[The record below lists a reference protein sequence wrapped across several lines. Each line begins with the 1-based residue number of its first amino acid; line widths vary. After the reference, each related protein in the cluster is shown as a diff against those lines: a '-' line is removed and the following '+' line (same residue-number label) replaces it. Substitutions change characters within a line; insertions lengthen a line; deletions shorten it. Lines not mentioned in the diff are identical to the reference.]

1 MSNNFMYE
9 FLNKISF
16 TRVSGSKE
24 ELKCATMIKEEI
36 EKAGGTASIVPFEVT
51 CTNFK
56 EVSLTTSN
64 GNTFE
69 VTGYRCS
76 EETGVEGITA
86 EFYYMESTSEI
97 SKMYAKDK
105 IVLVDGYLRKP
116 AYEALLKAGA
126 KAFITYGGDVYDK
139 EADIDVRELREPLY
153 RSGKLPGVHMRTID
167 AMNLVKE
174 NPKEVTIKLLKE
186 EGVCDSRN
194 VISEITGSKYPNEV
208 ICFTAHFDSVLF
220 SKGAYDNGAGSVI
233 ILELYKYFLANKP
246 SRTLRFIWCGSEER
260 GLLGSKAYVYNLE
273 EEELNK
279 IVLNVNVDVAGTV
292 LGKDSCAIIANNDLV
307 SMVKYLSKEVAFPIE
322 VRQDIYSSDC
332 MPFADKGI
340 PAINFMRFGAP
351 NAAHIHD
358 KYDTMH
364 FISSKSLEH
373 TYNFVKEFATR
384 LQNYIVFPVDKE
396 IPENLVTKV
405 NEYLAKKK
413 EEK

>member
-1 MSNNFMYE
+1 MNMYD

-16 TRVSGSKE
+16 TRISGSAE
-24 ELKCATMIKEEI
+24 ELKCAEMIKEEI
-36 EKAGGTASIVPFEVT
+36 ESVGGHAEIVPFEVT
-51 CTNFK
+51 STKF
-56 EVSLTTSN
+56 EQVSLTTSN
-64 GNTFE
+64 GNSYE

-76 EETGVEGITA
+76 EKTPEEGVTA
-86 EFYYMESTSEI
+86 GFYYMESTSEI

-116 AYEALLKAGA
+116 AYEALIKAGA
-126 KAFITYGGDVYDK
+126 KAFITYAGDVYDEK
-139 EADIDVRELREPLY
+139 ADIDVRELREPLY
-153 RSGKLPGVHMRTID
+153 RNGYLPGVHMRAID

-186 EGVCDSRN
+186 EGVTNSRN
-194 VISEITGSKYPNEV
+194 VLAEIKGTTYPDEV
-208 ICFTAHFDSVLF
+208 ITITAHFDSVMF

-233 ILELYKYFLANKP
+233 ILELYKYFLINKP
-246 SRTLRFIWCGSEER
+246 TRTLKFIWCGSEER
-260 GLLGSKAYVYNLE
+260 GLLGSKAYVAGLTE
-273 EEELNK
+273 DDLNK
-279 IVLNVNVDVAGTV
+279 IRLNINVDVAGTV
-292 LGKDSCAIIANNDLV
+292 LGCDSAAIIANNDLV

-364 FISSKSLEH
+364 FISQKSLEN
-373 TYNFVKEFATR
+373 TYNFVKEFTER
-384 LQNYIVFPVDKE
+384 LQKYIVFPVDKE

>member
-1 MSNNFMYE
+1 MNNFMYD

-24 ELKCATMIKEEI
+24 ELECATMIKEEI
-36 EKAGGTASIVPFEVT
+36 EKAGGSASIVPFEVT
-51 CTNFK
+51 CTSFK
-56 EVSLTTSN
+56 DVSLTSSN
-64 GNTFE
+64 GTKYE
-69 VTGYRCS
+69 VTGYKCS
-76 EETGVEGITA
+76 EETPIEGITA
-86 EFYYMESTSEI
+86 PFYYMESTSEI

-139 EADIDVRELREPLY
+139 DADIDIRELREPLY
-153 RSGKLPGVHMRTID
+153 REGKLPGVHMRTID

-194 VISEITGSKYPNEV
+194 VISEIKGTMYPDEV

-233 ILELYKYFLANKP
+233 ILELYKYFLENKP
-246 SRTLRFIWCGSEER
+246 TRTLRFIWCGSEER
-260 GLLGSKAYVYNLE
+260 GLLGSKSYVYNLE
-273 EEELNK
+273 EAELNK

-292 LGKDSCAIIANNDLV
+292 LGKDSCAVIANSDLV
-307 SMVKYLSKEVAFPIE
+307 SMVKYLSKEVAFVID

-332 MPFADKGI
+332 IPFADKGI

-364 FISSKSLEH
+364 FISSESLNN
-373 TYNFVKEFATR
+373 TYSFVKEFAVK
-384 LQNYIVFPVDKE
+384 LQNYKVFPVDRV
-396 IPENLVTKV
+396 IPEDLVKKV
-405 NEYLAKKK
+405 NEYLFKNKSENK
-413 EEK
+413 

>member
-1 MSNNFMYE
+1 MNNNFMYD

-16 TRVSGSKE
+16 TRVSGSNE

-36 EKAGGTASIVPFEVT
+36 EKVRGSAEIIPFEVT
-51 CTNFK
+51 CTTFK
-56 EVSLTTSN
+56 EVSLTSSN
-64 GNTFE
+64 GTKFE

-76 EETGVEGITA
+76 EETPLEGITA
-86 EFYYMESTSEI
+86 PFYYMESTSDI
-97 SKMYAKDK
+97 CKMYAKDK

-139 EADIDVRELREPLY
+139 DADIDIRELREPLY
-153 RSGKLPGVHMRTID
+153 REGKLPGVHMRTID

-174 NPKEVTIKLLKE
+174 NPKEVTIKLIKE

-194 VISEITGSKYPNEV
+194 VMSEIKGTTYPDEV

-233 ILELYKYFLANKP
+233 ILELYKYFLENKP
-246 SRTLRFIWCGSEER
+246 TRTLRFIWCGSEER
-260 GLLGSKAYVYNLE
+260 GLLGSKSYVYNLSD
-273 EEELNK
+273 EELNK

-292 LGKDSCAIIANNDLV
+292 LGRDSSCVIANSDLV
-307 SMVKYLSKEVAFPIE
+307 SMVKYLSKEVAFPID

-364 FISSKSLEH
+364 FISSESLNN
-373 TYNFVKEFATR
+373 TFNFVKEFVVR
-384 LQNYIVFPVDKE
+384 LQNYKVFPVDRV
-396 IPENLVTKV
+396 IPEDLVKKV
-405 NEYLAKKK
+405 NEYLFKTKP
-413 EEK
+413 EK